1 MIQDQPLVVFS
12 LRRNSF
18 RRRSSITNLD
28 DRGWTPLHVKARK
41 GDLKS
46 VKQLLDQG
54 FDVNALAW
62 GPKSKGV
69 SPLHLAAEGG
79 HIEVMDLLL
88 ERGANIDAR
97 TWGSCGW
104 TPLHAAAKERK
115 REAVKFLV
123 ENGAFLPDDISD
135 TRFNPPV
142 HYCHGLE
149 WAYEEM
155 KKLNSESSSSGLAVE
170 KMSELSVMIR
180 FFSLSMASSRCE
192 LLVICVL
199 SLFFVLAH
207 SKTLKRDVKALN
219 EIKASLGWR
228 VVYSWVGDDPCGD
241 GDLPPWSGV
250 TCSTQGDYRVVTELD
265 LHNNKLTGPIPPQ
278 IGRLKRLKVLNL
290 RWNKLQDVIPPEIG
304 ELKRLT
310 HLYLSFNSFKGEIPK
325 ELAALPEL
333 RYLYLQENRLIG
345 RIPAELGTLQ
355 NLRHLDVGNNHLVG
369 TIREL
374 IRFDGSFP
382 SLRNLYLNNNYLSGG
397 IPAQLSKLTSL
408 EIVYLSYNKFI
419 GNIPFAISHI
429 PKLTF
434 LYLDHNQFT
443 GRIPDA
449 FYKHPFLKEMYIE
462 GNMFKQGANP
472 IGTHIVLEVSD
483 SDFVV

>member
-1 MIQDQPLVVFS
+1 
-12 LRRNSF
+12 
-18 RRRSSITNLD
+18 
-28 DRGWTPLHVKARK
+28 
-41 GDLKS
+41 
-46 VKQLLDQG
+46 
-54 FDVNALAW
+54 
-62 GPKSKGV
+62 
-69 SPLHLAAEGG
+69 
-79 HIEVMDLLL
+79 
-88 ERGANIDAR
+88 
-97 TWGSCGW
+97 
-104 TPLHAAAKERK
+104 
-115 REAVKFLV
+115 
-123 ENGAFLPDDISD
+123 
-135 TRFNPPV
+135 
-142 HYCHGLE
+142 
-149 WAYEEM
+149 
-155 KKLNSESSSSGLAVE
+155 
-170 KMSELSVMIR
+170 
-180 FFSLSMASSRCE
+180 MASRCE
-192 LLVICVL
+192 LLLICVF
-199 SLFFVLAH
+199 SLLIAFAH

-250 TCSTQGDYRVVTELD
+250 TCSTQGDYRVVTELEVYAVSIVGPFPIAVTNLLDLTRLD

-382 SLRNLYLNNNYLSGG
+382 ALRNL
-397 IPAQLSKLTSL
+397 
-408 EIVYLSYNKFI
+408 
-419 GNIPFAISHI
+419 
-429 PKLTF
+429 
-434 LYLDHNQFT
+434 
-443 GRIPDA
+443 
-449 FYKHPFLKEMYIE
+449 
-462 GNMFKQGANP
+462 
-472 IGTHIVLEVSD
+472 
-483 SDFVV
+483 